1 MTASFLN
8 YLQYERN
15 YSELTLQTYSESLK
29 SLETFFKQM
38 DQELSWRTLD
48 SDVIRDWIESSMDK
62 GEKATTINKRL
73 SAVRSFYRFALAR
86 KLVETDPAHRVL
98 GPKKEKRLPQF
109 VRENDMDRLLD
120 QKQWSN
126 NLEDLRD
133 RAILMVLYETGVRQA
148 ELLGLNI
155 EDVDLSANQLKVTG
169 KRNKQRIIPFGNGL
183 NDALSRYLSMR
194 DKMTSINCPQAF
206 FLTKKGDRITKSKVY
221 SIVKTNLSLI
231 SSLEKKSPH
240 VLRHS
245 FATAMLNHE
254 AGLESVQKLL
264 GHESLETT
272 GIYTHTTFEQLK
284 KVYKKAHPR
293 ADV

>member
-1 MTASFLN
+1 MTTRFLN
-8 YLQYERN
+8 YLQFERN

-38 DQELSWRTLD
+38 DEGLLWETID
-48 SDVIRDWIESSMDK
+48 SDVIRDWIEFSMDK

-73 SAVRSFYRFALAR
+73 SAVRSFYKFALAR
-86 KLVETDPAHRVL
+86 KLVDTNPAHRVV
-98 GPKKEKRLPQF
+98 GPKKEKKLPQF
-109 VRENDMDRLLD
+109 VREDEMDRLLD
-120 QKQWSN
+120 QKQWLN
-126 NLEDLRD
+126 NFEGLRD

-148 ELLGLNI
+148 ELLGLNV
-155 EDVDLSANQLKVTG
+155 EDVDLIANQLKVTG
-169 KRNKQRIIPFGNGL
+169 KRNKQRIIPFGQEL
-183 NDALSRYLSMR
+183 NEALSHYLNVR
-194 DKMTSINCPQAF
+194 NEKVNVNCSQAF

-221 SIVKTNLSLI
+221 SIVKENLSII
-231 SSLEKKSPH
+231 SSLERKSPH

-284 KVYKKAHPR
+284 RVYEKAHPR